1 MFSRQGEPQILD
13 GRAAL
18 EKLQLIPFDHL
29 SPGVARP
36 GLMGPPVM
44 LGASVGLG
52 PVGWAP
58 GVHGGSAGGHHQ
70 QLAGHAARAGD
81 MDLD

>member
-58 GVHGGSAGGHHQ
+58 GPGVHGSHHQ
-70 QLAGHAARAGD
+70 QLARHAARAGD